1 MRQHPTAV
9 LAELERLC
17 KEKGIELEAV
27 GWPFGNGHYKI
38 HGKLI
43 VNYYPLSAKLT
54 AYVKGT
60 TKGIQNVTPA
70 HAIEMSQNEPK
81 VVRAGNKDERA
92 GNSRAIRYKMLK
104 GRTFVKCHWC
114 DTMIDLNTSTI
125 EHIVPLD
132 RGGLENANNRT
143 LACKPCNEG
152 RGNSMP
158 ELQTVK
164 SKPWEN

>member
-1 MRQHPTAV
+1 MALREWTLQNPWKTDRQLLSFVGEAY
-9 LAELERLC
+9 RLRQRDD
-17 KEKGIELEAV
+17 
-27 GWPFGNGHYKI
+27 
-38 HGKLI
+38 
-43 VNYYPLSAKLT
+43 
-54 AYVKGT
+54 
-60 TKGIQNVTPA
+60 KGIQNVTPA